1 MNFQGFFLLS
11 FKQIFSLTKNM
22 NHFKCPPKES
32 PKSGKQLNDVFIVN
46 LGWCSD
52 VQVKN
57 EINAAAELPPSLN
70 LQKVCF
76 IFFLM

>member
-1 MNFQGFFLLS
+1 
-11 FKQIFSLTKNM
+11 M
-22 NHFKCPPKES
+22 NHFEFQPKES

-57 EINAAAELPPSLN
+57 EKNAAAESPPSLN

-76 IFFLM
+76 IVLLM